1 MKQYGAAVREQI
13 PARYDGISLTCEA
26 RLVPRIPMNMTLSR
40 FMVKDIFLP
49 AGKCIFFFTFLDI
62 RICLLQYT

>member
-1 MKQYGAAVREQI
+1 
-13 PARYDGISLTCEA
+13 
-26 RLVPRIPMNMTLSR
+26 MNMTLSQ

-49 AGKCIFFFTFLDI
+49 AGKCIFFFTFPDI

>member
-1 MKQYGAAVREQI
+1 
-13 PARYDGISLTCEA
+13 
-26 RLVPRIPMNMTLSR
+26 MNMTLSR

-62 RICLLQYT
+62 LICLLQYT